1 MAIKNHTI
9 SVAVEPRDGS
19 IKAADIVNGHKSLD
33 EQVAA
38 YLEKLHFSQVRDII
52 AQSIPIQGDALV
64 LSRTIVY
71 TAEIVAQGFEPRVA
85 PKT

>member
-9 SVAVEPRDGS
+9 SIVVEPKEGS
-19 IKAADIVNGHKSLD
+19 LKAIDIVNGHKSLD
-33 EQVAA
+33 DQVTS
-38 YLEKLHFSQVRDII
+38 YLEKLHFSQIRDIVI
-52 AQSIPIQGDALV
+52 QSIHGDALV

-71 TAEIVAQGFEPRVA
+71 TSEVVAQGFEPRTA